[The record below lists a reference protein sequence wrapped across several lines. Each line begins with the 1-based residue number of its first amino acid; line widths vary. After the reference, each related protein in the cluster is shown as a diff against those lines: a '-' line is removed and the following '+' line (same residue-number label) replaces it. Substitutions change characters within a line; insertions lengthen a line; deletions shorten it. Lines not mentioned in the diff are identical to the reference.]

1 MNGSSVVL
9 TSGHPDSLAAAICDV
24 AADAVALPPFDDDDT
39 WVARTALAITAAV
52 TEGRV
57 TPPILLIASEAL
69 ARHAPALGF
78 AQRAARRAV
87 RGYVLIDPQ
96 LPQAG
101 QVSDWPDA
109 PVTVVLTDADD
120 SRARDARLR
129 GWEVLTGDAAQIVAD
144 VAARP

>member
-1 MNGSSVVL
+1 MDTSSVVL
-9 TSGHPDSLAAAICDV
+9 TGDTPEGVAEAIRASIPGAITLPD
-24 AADAVALPPFDDDDT
+24 FDDDDT
-39 WVARTALAITAAV
+39 WVARTALAITTSV
-52 TEGRV
+52 TQGHVR
-57 TPPILLIASEAL
+57 PPLLLVVSGAL

-96 LPQAG
+96 LPRPG

-109 PVTVVLTDADD
+109 PVIVVLTDADD
-120 SRARDARLR
+120 PRARDARLR
-129 GWEVLTGDAAQIVAD
+129 GWEVLIGDAAHLVAE

>member
-1 MNGSSVVL
+1 MEASSVVL
-9 TSGHPDSLAAAICDV
+9 TGDTPDGVDEALRASIPGAITV
-24 AADAVALPPFDDDDT
+24 PVFDDDDS

-52 TEGRV
+52 TQGHI
-57 TPPILLIASEAL
+57 TPPLLLVMSGAL

-87 RGYVLIDPQ
+87 RGYVLIDPH
-96 LPQAG
+96 LPRAG

-109 PVTVVLTDADD
+109 PVVVVLTDAEDP
-120 SRARDARLR
+120 RARDARLR
-129 GWEVLTGDAAQIVAD
+129 GWEVLTGDAAQLVAE

>member
-1 MNGSSVVL
+1 MEASSVVL
-9 TSGHPDSLAAAICDV
+9 TGDTPAGVAEAIRGSIPG
-24 AADAVALPPFDDDDT
+24 AITLPVFDDDDS

-52 TEGRV
+52 TQGHVR
-57 TPPILLIASEAL
+57 PPLLLVMSGAL

-96 LPQAG
+96 LPRAG

-109 PVTVVLTDADD
+109 PVTVVLADTDDP
-120 SRARDARLR
+120 RARDAHLR
-129 GWEVLTGDAAQIVAD
+129 GWEVLTGDAAQLVTE